1 MPTDFAEPYPT
12 DPTDRISAGRLL
24 FAANH
29 GDQRAQA
36 TIQAANRAATAD
48 TDGHTEEAAK
58 PNKGSVKAGRLLY
71 GRRTH
76 QEFDIQ
82 TGTEATDV

>member
-1 MPTDFAEPYPT
+1 MPTAFAEPYPT
-12 DPTDRISAGRLL
+12 DPTDRVSAGRLL

-36 TIQAANRAATAD
+36 TIRAATAD
-48 TDGHTEEAAK
+48 TDGHTDEAAK